1 MNGKITGKEEKGTMT
16 YDNFKWINES
26 EAEYKDGVLTVYA
39 PGHTDYFNSPVK
51 ENGAFPELVAN
62 APLYYTEVTGDFVF
76 RAKGE
81 LGFVSTY
88 DAAALLVYENENV
101 WAKLALENSDMPCK
115 KPAVVSVVTNRISD
129 DCNGPV
135 RDANHVWFQI
145 SRVDDCF
152 AFHYS
157 TDGVEYNMVR
167 VFTLPVG
174 KTVKVGFEAQS
185 PMGEGGY
192 RYYSEISLENR
203 RVADIR
209 EGK

>member
-1 MNGKITGKEEKGTMT
+1 MNFE
-16 YDNFKWINES
+16 NFKWVNES
-26 EAEYKDGVLTVYA
+26 KAEFKDGILRVYA
-39 PGHTDYFNSPVK
+39 PANTDYFNSPVK
-51 ENGAFPELVAN
+51 ENGAFPEPVAN
-62 APLYYTEVTGDFVF
+62 ASLFYTELVGDFVF
-76 RAKGE
+76 KTKVE
-81 LGFVSTY
+81 LDFKNLY

-101 WAKLALENSDMPCK
+101 WAKLALENSDLPCR

-135 RDANHVWFQI
+135 IDGNSVWLQV

-157 TDGVEYNMVR
+157 VDGKEYQMVR

-174 KTVKVGFEAQS
+174 KHIKVGFEAQA
-185 PMGEGGY
+185 PMGEGGE
-192 RYYSEISLENR
+192 RFYSEISIENK
-203 RVADIR
+203 RVDNIR

>member
-1 MNGKITGKEEKGTMT
+1 MNF
-16 YDNFKWINES
+16 DNFRWMNES
-26 EAEYKDGVLTVYA
+26 KAEYKEGVLAVYA
-39 PGHTDYFNSPVK
+39 PDRTDYFNSPVK

-62 APLYYTEVTGDFVF
+62 AALYYTELTGDFVF
-76 RAKGE
+76 KTRVE
-81 LGFVSTY
+81 LEFKDTY

-101 WAKLALENSDMPCK
+101 WAKLALENSDLPCR

-135 RDANHVWFQI
+135 RDANYVWFQI

-157 TDGVEYNMVR
+157 ADGVEYQMVR

-174 KTVKVGFEAQS
+174 KTVKVGFEAQA
-185 PMGEGGY
+185 PKGEGGY
-192 RYYSEISLENR
+192 RYYSEISIENR
-203 RVADIR
+203 RVNNIR
-209 EGK
+209 AGY

>member
-1 MNGKITGKEEKGTMT
+1 MT
-16 YDNFKWINES
+16 FDNFTWLTES
-26 EAEYKDGVLTVYA
+26 DAEYKDGVLKVYA

-62 APLYYTEVTGDFVF
+62 APLYYTEGTGDFVF
-76 RAKGE
+76 KAKGE
-81 LGFVSTY
+81 LEFVSTY

-192 RYYSEISLENR
+192 RYYSEISLENK

-209 EGK
+209 AGK

>member
-1 MNGKITGKEEKGTMT
+1 MNLEG
-16 YDNFKWINES
+16 FKWVNES
-26 EAEYKDGVLTVYA
+26 SAEYKDGVLTVYA
-39 PGHTDYFNSPVK
+39 PEKTDYFNSPVK
-51 ENGAFPELVAN
+51 ENGAFPEPVAN
-62 APLYYTEVTGDFVF
+62 AALYYTELTGDFVF
-76 RAKGE
+76 QTKVE
-81 LGFVSTY
+81 LEFKNLY

-101 WAKLALENSDMPCK
+101 WAKLALENSDLPCR

-135 RDANHVWFQI
+135 MEGNRVWFQI

-157 TDGVEYNMVR
+157 VDGKEYQMVR

-174 KTVKVGFEAQS
+174 KTVKVGFEAQA

-192 RYYSEISLENR
+192 RIYRDILIENK
-203 RVADIR
+203 RVENIR
-209 EGK
+209 AGY

>member
-1 MNGKITGKEEKGTMT
+1 MNFEG
-16 YDNFKWINES
+16 FKWINES
-26 EAEYKDGVLTVYA
+26 SADYKDGVLTVYA
-39 PGHTDYFNSPVK
+39 PAQTDYFNSPVK
-51 ENGAFPELVAN
+51 ENGFFPNPVAN
-62 APLYYTEVTGDFVF
+62 ASLYYTELTGDFVF
-76 RAKGE
+76 KTKVALEFKN
-81 LGFVSTY
+81 FY

-101 WAKLALENSDMPCK
+101 WAKLALENSDLPCR

-135 RDANHVWFQI
+135 MDGNSVWFQI

-174 KTVKVGFEAQS
+174 QTVKVGFEAQA
-185 PMGEGGY
+185 PMGEGGD
-192 RYYSEISLENR
+192 RYYSEISIENK
-203 RVADIR
+203 RVGNIR
-209 EGK
+209 GGY

>member
-1 MNGKITGKEEKGTMT
+1 MT
-16 YDNFKWINES
+16 FNNFKWINES
-26 EAEYKDGVLTVYA
+26 EAEYKDGVLRVYA

-51 ENGAFPELVAN
+51 INGFFQNPTSN

-76 RAKGE
+76 QTKVE
-81 LGFVSTY
+81 LEFQSTY

-101 WAKLALENSDMPCK
+101 WAKLALENSDLPCK

-129 DCNGPV
+129 DCNGPA
-135 RDANHVWFQI
+135 RDANFVWFRI

-152 AFHYS
+152 GFHYS
-157 TDGVEYNMVR
+157 VDGVEYQMVR

-185 PMGEGGY
+185 PKGEGGY
-192 RYYSEISLENR
+192 RYYSEISLENKR
-203 RVADIR
+203 IANIRVG
-209 EGK
+209 E

>member
-1 MNGKITGKEEKGTMT
+1 MT
-16 YDNFKWINES
+16 FENFKWINES
-26 EAEYKDGVLTVYA
+26 KAECKDGVLTVDA
-39 PGHTDYFNSPVK
+39 PGKTDYFNSPVK
-51 ENGAFPELVAN
+51 INGFFQNPTSN
-62 APLYYTEVTGDFVF
+62 APLYYTEVAGDFVF
-76 RAKGE
+76 KTRVE
-81 LGFVSTY
+81 LEFQSTY

-101 WAKLALENSDMPCK
+101 WAKLALENSDLPCK

-135 RDANHVWFQI
+135 RDANFVWFQI

-152 AFHYS
+152 GFHFS

-185 PMGEGGY
+185 PIGEGGK

-203 RVADIR
+203 RVENIR

>member
-1 MNGKITGKEEKGTMT
+1 
-16 YDNFKWINES
+16 
-26 EAEYKDGVLTVYA
+26 
-39 PGHTDYFNSPVK
+39 
-51 ENGAFPELVAN
+51 
-62 APLYYTEVTGDFVF
+62 
-76 RAKGE
+76 
-81 LGFVSTY
+81 
-88 DAAALLVYENENV
+88 
-101 WAKLALENSDMPCK
+101 MPCR

-135 RDANHVWFQI
+135 RDANNVWFRI

-157 TDGVEYNMVR
+157 ADGVEYQMVR

-192 RYYSEISLENR
+192 RYYSEISLENK
-203 RVADIR
+203 RVKNIR
-209 EGK
+209 AGE

>member
-1 MNGKITGKEEKGTMT
+1 MT
-16 YDNFKWINES
+16 FDNFKWLNES
-26 EAEYKDGVLTVYA
+26 EAEYKDGVLKVYA

-81 LGFVSTY
+81 LEFQSTY

-135 RDANHVWFQI
+135 RDANNVWFQI

-192 RYYSEISLENR
+192 RYFSEISLENR
-203 RVADIR
+203 RVKNVR

>member
-1 MNGKITGKEEKGTMT
+1 MNFE
-16 YDNFKWINES
+16 NFKWVNES
-26 EAEYKDGVLTVYA
+26 KAEYKDGVLEVYA
-39 PGHTDYFNSPVK
+39 PDKTDYFNSPVK
-51 ENGAFPELVAN
+51 ENEAFPEPVAN
-62 APLYYTEVTGDFVF
+62 ASLYYTELTGDFVF
-76 RAKGE
+76 KTKVQLE
-81 LGFVSTY
+81 FKNLY

-101 WAKLALENSDMPCK
+101 WAKLALENSDLPCK

-135 RDANHVWFQI
+135 MDGNSVWFQI

-157 TDGVEYNMVR
+157 VDGVEYQMVR

-174 KTVKVGFEAQS
+174 KTVKVGFEAQA

-192 RYYSEISLENR
+192 RYYSEISVENK
-203 RVADIR
+203 RVDNIR
-209 EGK
+209 AGY

>member
-1 MNGKITGKEEKGTMT
+1 MNFE
-16 YDNFKWINES
+16 NFKWMNES
-26 EAEYKDGVLTVYA
+26 KAEYLDGVLKVYA
-39 PGHTDYFNSPVK
+39 PEHTDYFNSPVK

-62 APLYYTEVTGDFVF
+62 ASLYYTELTGDFVF
-76 RAKGE
+76 KTRVE
-81 LGFVSTY
+81 LEFKNTY

-101 WAKLALENSDMPCK
+101 WAKLALENSDLPCR

-135 RDANHVWFQI
+135 QDRNYVWFQI

-157 TDGVEYNMVR
+157 EDGAEYRMVR

-174 KTVKVGFEAQS
+174 KTVKVGFEAQA
-185 PMGEGGY
+185 PMGEGGD
-192 RYYSEISLENR
+192 RFYSEISVENK
-203 RVADIR
+203 RVENIR
-209 EGK
+209 AGV